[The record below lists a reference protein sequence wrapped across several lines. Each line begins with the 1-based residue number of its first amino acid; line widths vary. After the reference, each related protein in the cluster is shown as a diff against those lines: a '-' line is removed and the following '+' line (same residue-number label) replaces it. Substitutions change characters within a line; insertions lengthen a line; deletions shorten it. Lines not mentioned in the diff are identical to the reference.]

1 MTRTSETPLTATG
14 DAPDGAELVALA
26 ADVDVSFAGAKAVT
40 AASLSVAAGETVA
53 LMGPSGSGKSTLLL
67 ALAGLQP
74 IDGGTVRVQGEDVWR
89 LNTRQRS
96 TLRLRSV
103 GMVFQSADL
112 VPELSLVDN
121 VALPI
126 EVAGATRKDSLQRA
140 AAALEVLGIDVATMN
155 RRAGEVSG
163 GQQQRAAIARAMAN
177 EPALILADEPTAAL
191 DSDSRQ
197 LVMDVLSRHARSG
210 NAVVIATHDS
220 EVARAASRV
229 VHMRDGEIL
238 K

>member
-1 MTRTSETPLTATG
+1 MTRASETPLGVEAAVVG
-14 DAPDGAELVALA
+14 QGSIVLADGV
-26 ADVDVSFAGAKAVT
+26 VVTFAGAKAV
-40 AASLSVAAGETVA
+40 ASVSLAVDAGETVA

-74 IDGGTVRVQGEDVWR
+74 IDAGTVRVAGEEVWR
-89 LNTRQRS
+89 LNARQRS
-96 TLRLRSV
+96 SLRLRSI

-126 EVAGATRKDSLQRA
+126 EVAGATRKASLVHA
-140 AAALEVLGIDVATMN
+140 ESALEALGIDVATM
-155 RRAGEVSG
+155 RRCAGEVSG

-177 EPALILADEPTAAL
+177 KPALILADEPTAAL

-197 LVMDVLSRHARSG
+197 LVMDVLRRHARAG

-229 VHMRDGEIL
+229 VHMRDGEML